1 MSPADTVLE
10 TISTTEKE
18 ITHIPTVVCDK
29 RSRVRIDNKIVFFK
43 TIIKYIY
50 ILTFPLYFSILNIY
64 NRARLISRAYIHMS
78 VVRVYNGT
86 EKERKDV
93 EEKEKRKNEK
103 NERTKFHF
111 EK

>member
-1 MSPADTVLE
+1 
-10 TISTTEKE
+10 
-18 ITHIPTVVCDK
+18 
-29 RSRVRIDNKIVFFK
+29 
-43 TIIKYIY
+43 
-50 ILTFPLYFSILNIY
+50 
-64 NRARLISRAYIHMS
+64 MS